1 MTGRVT
7 RVAAVTLGWRCARR
21 PVPEADWIVRADVI
35 VHRFRQ
41 KKKLVAFEPGNVRH
55 ARFLVWRLQFV
66 NPPGRV
72 FARPA
77 RILNGAQAGA
87 SPFQGCGVCARL
99 VVAPAA
105 RVGGGFHRERSGSGA
120 CNDALRSSAARITS
134 LIGEYSASWAQREAF
149 SHASASIW
157 RKSSGCPATRNN
169 CLR

>member
-1 MTGRVT
+1 MRKKTCAGSGLDCQSRRNRPPLPAEEEVGRVRT
-7 RVAAVTLGWRCARR
+7 RKCA
-21 PVPEADWIVRADVI
+21 PCPI
-35 VHRFRQ
+35 
-41 KKKLVAFEPGNVRH
+41 
-55 ARFLVWRLQFV
+55 LVWRLRFV

-157 RKSSGCPATRNN
+157 RKSSGCPATRDN